1 MAPFRAGAAAALAG
15 RPTTPLPSG
24 MPASILVLQRSESF
38 AEIWSPLAS
47 PHRVERIEEYDPAEP
62 GRNGTVC
69 GLIIAAGGVETEA
82 AALVR
87 EIRGKGSCPV
97 AVVGASTDYRIGISL
112 VQEGAQNYFALPGDL
127 GALRAWMVSLAET
140 VEQRESAQAFAQE
153 NRKLYDFS
161 QIVGR
166 SPGLQDALQR
176 AMQVIPRER
185 ATVLL
190 TGETGTGKEL
200 FARAIHYNSPRG
212 AKPFVEI
219 NCAALPPNLLEAE
232 LFGYERG
239 AFTDARTAKPGLFEV
254 ADGGT
259 LFLDEIG
266 DLPLDLQGKLL
277 RVLEDKRVRRL
288 GSVRDRT
295 LDIRIVA
302 ATHVDLATAIRQGAF
317 RRDLYYRL
325 NLVPIHLP
333 ALRQRGEDV
342 LLLAEQFLRRAQEE
356 YAIHTAPLSRE
367 FRQALREYAWPGNIR
382 ELRNVIE
389 RAVLFSQGEL
399 RVADLSLEEDAPF
412 PASDSVLPFP
422 APLAAIERAAA
433 RAMVEHCS
441 GNKSRAAKQL
451 GISRR
456 HLYTLLGDE

>member
-1 MAPFRAGAAAALAG
+1 
-15 RPTTPLPSG
+15 
-24 MPASILVLQRSESF
+24 MPASILVLQHSESF
-38 AEIWSPLAS
+38 AEIWSHIAS
-47 PHRVERIEEYDPAEP
+47 PYCVERIEEFDPSVPRECGA
-62 GRNGTVC
+62 GC
-69 GLIIAAGGVETEA
+69 GLIVVAGGVETEA
-82 AALVR
+82 VALVR
-87 EIRGKGSCPV
+87 EIRGKAGIPV
-97 AVVGASTDYRIGISL
+97 AVVGAATDHRIAISL
-112 VQEGAQNYFALPGDL
+112 LQEGAQNYFALPGDL
-127 GALRAWMVSLAET
+127 GALRSWIVSLAER
-140 VEQRESAQAFAQE
+140 VEQGESARAFAQVSRE
-153 NRKLYDFS
+153 IYDFS
-161 QIVGR
+161 QILGR
-166 SPGLQDALQR
+166 SPGLQRAIQR

-200 FARAIHYNSPRG
+200 FARAIHFNSPRS

-219 NCAALPPNLLEAE
+219 NCAALPANLLEAE
-232 LFGYERG
+232 LFGYEKG

-259 LFLDEIG
+259 LLLDEVG
-266 DLPLDLQGKLL
+266 DLPIDLQGKLL

-288 GSVRDRT
+288 GSVKDRT
-295 LDIRIVA
+295 LDVRIVA
-302 ATHVDLATAIRQGAF
+302 ATHVDLPLAIRQGTF

-342 LLLAEQFLRRAQEE
+342 LLLAQHFLQRAREE
-356 YAIHTAPLSRE
+356 YGVSVAAPSRE
-367 FRQALREYAWPGNIR
+367 FRQVLLEYAWPGNIR

-399 RVADLSLEEDAPF
+399 RVADLLLEEDVVSP
-412 PASDSVLPFP
+412 SHDSVLPFP
-422 APLAAIERAAA
+422 APLASIERAAA
-433 RAMVEHCS
+433 RAMVDHCD
-441 GNKSRAAKQL
+441 GNKSRAAKLL